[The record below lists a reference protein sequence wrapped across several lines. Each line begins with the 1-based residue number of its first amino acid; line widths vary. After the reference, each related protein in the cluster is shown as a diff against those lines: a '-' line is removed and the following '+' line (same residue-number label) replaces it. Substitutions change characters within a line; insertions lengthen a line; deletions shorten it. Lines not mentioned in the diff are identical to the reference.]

1 MEKKIILEFS
11 ENEIKA
17 ILELISRAD
26 MKGQEAIPVALII
39 NKFNNG
45 IKEPK
50 EPKEEKIPEIKK

>member
-1 MEKKIILEFS
+1 
-11 ENEIKA
+11 
-17 ILELISRAD
+17 

-50 EPKEEKIPEIKK
+50 EEKIPEIKK